1 MLGLRMMAGVRLE
14 ELAERYG
21 LDLLTSHAKE
31 LKMMQE
37 EGLVVLS
44 DGILRL
50 SQSGVPISNS
60 IIATLI

>member
-1 MLGLRMMAGVRLE
+1 MMAGVRLE